1 MGTSA
6 TRLKTCEI
14 GTGKGA
20 AGTKVGPDH
29 IHSQPG
35 KLVICPDIELAFFAL
50 GWHLVREKTD
60 LCPFFLSNLV
70 RILLR
75 TSLPIT
81 RGPV

>member
-60 LCPFFLSNLV
+60 LCPFFCQIWSEFCFGPPCQ
-70 RILLR
+70 
-75 TSLPIT
+75 LP
-81 RGPV
+81 GVLW